1 MVELSDKPSVA
12 KIQRAILALPD
23 DEYFRFMKWFRE
35 SYSERYGED
44 LLGEDVAKMGRDAR
58 SDAMEVS

>member
-1 MVELSDKPSVA
+1 MVELSDKPRVA
-12 KIQRAILALPD
+12 KIQRDILALPD

-44 LLGEDVAKMGRDAR
+44 WFEEDAAEMGGDAR
-58 SDAMEVS
+58 SDAMEV